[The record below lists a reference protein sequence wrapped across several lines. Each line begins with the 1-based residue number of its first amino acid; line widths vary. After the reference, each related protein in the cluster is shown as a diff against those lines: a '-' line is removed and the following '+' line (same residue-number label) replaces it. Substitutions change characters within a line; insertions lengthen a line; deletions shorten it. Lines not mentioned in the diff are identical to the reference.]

1 MAREN
6 DSQFTQISPSMS
18 ITGDLTGSS
27 DLRIAGKIKGNIATT
42 GDVVIEESGYVEG
55 TIKTKNATI
64 AGKVSG
70 DIECSEKVVLE
81 AKSLTIGNLKAK
93 LLVIQCGAKL
103 KGNCDISVETET
115 KKS

>member
-1 MAREN
+1 MAKEN

-64 AGKVSG
+64 AGKING
-70 DIECSEKVVLE
+70 DIECSEK
-81 AKSLTIGNLKAK
+81 LKAK

-103 KGNCDISVETET
+103 KGNCDVSVETET